1 MRMTGWVFLKGVFL
15 VGLVSACLA
24 SDDQEASD
32 GAPTYH
38 MRTGARAHGPLQQQ
52 HDMILSDLEAILKE
66 CGLKEGMCVWDLG
79 CGTGT
84 LTRLLAEKVGPTGHV
99 WALDFSAA
107 QLDVARAALHKDGH
121 TNVTFVQHD
130 LTKSFPIKEDQ
141 KGDFLVSRFVLMHL
155 EDPKAALSRM
165 RDYVKKGGACL
176 LMEPDNSRNS
186 LARPCEEAQSFRRA
200 LLEVGEKAGLDY
212 SLGARLGRLCEGVW
226 QVKSVRE
233 KCYKNNATGTQK
245 LWRARL
251 EEMEEKLLTSGMAT
265 REEIDGWRHMIDDL
279 SSKEEGWYSSALLY
293 YVHGVKE

>member
-1 MRMTGWVFLKGVFL
+1 MRMTGWTFLKGLFL
-15 VGLVSACLA
+15 VGLVSTSLA
-24 SDDQEASD
+24 SGTQEESD

-38 MRTGARAHGPLQQQ
+38 LRTGERAAAPLQQQ

-66 CGLKEGMCVWDLG
+66 CGLKEGMRVWDLG

-84 LTRLLAEKVGPTGHV
+84 LTRLLAEKVGPSGHV
-99 WALDFSAA
+99 WALDFSKA
-107 QLDVARAALHKDGH
+107 QLDVARATLQEDGY

-130 LTKSFPIKEDQ
+130 LTQPFAIKEDQ

-155 EDPKAALSRM
+155 EAPKEAVGLM
-165 RDYVKKGGACL
+165 RDYVKQGGACL

-186 LARPCEEAQSFRRA
+186 LARPCEQAQSFRKT

-212 SLGARLGRLCEGVW
+212 SLGARLACLCEGVW

-233 KCYKNNATGTQK
+233 KCYQNNATGTQK

-251 EEMEEKLLTSGMAT
+251 EEMEEKLLASGMAT
-265 REEIDGWRHMIDDL
+265 QGQIDGWRHMIDNL